1 MDFSKRTVADLV
13 TDSCQGSIIPPTH
26 AWRTPVDDIFD
37 YGVPVSRGFEV
48 VVGEEV
54 SHRVRI
60 LHTTE
65 LIVLGG
71 NVKIGPLSIKVRQSD
86 KIELAKLKALYNYM
100 GML

>member
-1 MDFSKRTVADLV
+1 M
-13 TDSCQGSIIPPTH
+13 
-26 AWRTPVDDIFD
+26 
-37 YGVPVSRGFEV
+37 PVSRGFEV